1 MSKKLKVGDFVKVV
15 KTLQTDISKG
25 VQLGG
30 VFRVSHVDSH
40 ANAYIETGL
49 HAALYMTPSQF
60 VRVQPSKSE
69 FEGFKVG
76 DIVVRTA
83 NVHASGMLPGM
94 PDVITDVA
102 FAGQSIGDTQL
113 VSLMHFPGQH
123 YASSLKVVAR
133 DDPTPVAKLN
143 DGARLPSS
151 LPNDSVTRKEYPLAE
166 VLFGQFPAACVAVAH
181 HSYKGN
187 KKHNPGKPLQD
198 NRTLSND
205 DASCIMRHL
214 MEGDYEGVA
223 WRAMRLLQKK
233 LEEEGAP
240 VAPLA
245 TFE

>member
-1 MSKKLKVGDFVKVV
+1 MSSKLKVGDFVKVTEV
-15 KTLQTDISKG
+15 TPEDISMG

-30 VFRVSHVDSH
+30 IYRGSRT
-40 ANAYIETGL
+40 ALRGGIYIETVL
-49 HAALYMTPSQF
+49 QPEVYTAPSQLVP
-60 VRVQPSKSE
+60 VRQSTQV
-69 FEGFKVG
+69 FDGFKVG
-76 DIVVRTA
+76 DIVERTFF
-83 NVHASGMLPGM
+83 VHASGMRPGM
-94 PDVITDVA
+94 TEVVTHVVFEQDVGRKVVT
-102 FAGQSIGDTQL
+102 L
-113 VSLMHFPGQH
+113 RHFPGRH
-123 YASSLKVVAR
+123 DTARLKVLAR
-133 DDPTPVAKLN
+133 DEPASVPKLN

-151 LPNDSVTRKEYPLAE
+151 LPNDSATRKEYPLAE

-187 KKHNPGKPLQD
+187 QKHNPGKPLQD
-198 NRTLSND
+198 NRSLSND

-233 LEEEGAP
+233 LESEGAP